1 MQADDQSRISHVVP
15 TKTFVQEGL
24 YEPADFHEERIPDG
38 TITRKAGDGA
48 SRFGLAWLTCFEF
61 AVDAFVDKPV
71 RAGSASA
78 TLPEQQAGAGFDNLK
93 RMIAATAGHGDGSQ
107 LDLVLPFAPDHPTEA
122 LGLQFAVSV
131 VSDWDGDSDGDGIQM
146 MDLPRGR

>member
-1 MQADDQSRISHVVP
+1 MQADDQSRINHVVP
-15 TKTFVQEGL
+15 TKKLVQEGL
-24 YEPADFHEERIPDG
+24 YEPADFHEERIPGG
-38 TITRKAGDGA
+38 TITRKASDGA

-107 LDLVLPFAPDHPTEA
+107 LVLPFTPDHPAET
-122 LGLQFAVSV
+122 LGLQFGFSV
-131 VSDWDGDSDGDGIQM
+131 VSD
-146 MDLPRGR
+146 